1 MTNKEIMK
9 QYFQNSLDAKNQ
21 MLQANSLSEEDK
33 ALLENQVAAIT
44 DIIAKLD
51 ETEAD
56 VTAEQLEEVKN
67 SVNELNE
74 KLTALNERI
83 NLNKNNEDNKEQ
95 PEMENT
101 LKNYLASAG
110 AVTDFANAIRN
121 SRNAEE
127 FRKNWNEVLLANSE
141 AQDGFNFA
149 EGTQQFYVPDFVRS
163 KVEDLWEK
171 GAMWLADLTNSGA
184 KRFVVRF
191 NSDEV
196 AGADQRAKGW
206 KKGVTKTSQ
215 KLNLSAK
222 TITPQYL
229 FKLIDID
236 RMTEYESDED
246 LLNYVLEEIINQL
259 LAEVRQA
266 ILVSDGREAN
276 DDFKIDSFE
285 AIAKGTTDIFTTVLT
300 AEADF
305 LIDDIRKM
313 VDEIKNEEGNDI
325 YLFLNKTDFRTLSRV
340 AASETS
346 TPVYLSDEQVAEMC
360 GVARVY
366 KTDLLGGESDYK
378 AIAFIPKKYT
388 LVGAGVNAIEMTTQ
402 HNIYTNVT
410 AYRGE
415 FPLGGAISGLKSSA
429 VLKVR

>member
-1 MTNKEIMK
+1 MKETFKSFLNAEIENKQK
-9 QYFQNSLDAKNQ
+9 LLLSNSIND
-21 MLQANSLSEEDK
+21 EDK
-33 ALLENQVAAIT
+33 ALIQEQIDNL
-44 DIIAKLD
+44 
-51 ETEAD
+51 
-56 VTAEQLEEVKN
+56 TAMVEKVDALEEGEQA
-67 SVNELNE
+67 NEAIEELKQTVTEMGEKLVALNE
-74 KLTALNERI
+74 KLNQT
-83 NLNKNNEDNKEQ
+83 KQDDNNEENIENK
-95 PEMENT
+95 M
-101 LKNYLASAG
+101 NYLSTKN
-110 AVTDFANAIRN
+110 AVTDFVNCIRN
-121 SRNAEE
+121 SRNSEE
-127 FRKNWNEVLLANSE
+127 FQKNWNEVLRNAAAE
-141 AQDGFNFA
+141 DGLNFE
-149 EGTQQFYVPDFVRS
+149 EGTQQFYVPDYVRG

-171 GAMWLADLTNSGA
+171 GSMWLSDLTNSGA

-196 AGADQRAKGW
+196 ADTDQRAKGW

-229 FKLIDID
+229 FKLIDLD
-236 RMTEYESDED
+236 RMTEYESDQD
-246 LLNYVLEEIINQL
+246 LLDYILSEIVNQL
-259 LAEVRQA
+259 LAEVRMS
-266 ILVSDGREAN
+266 ILVGDQRRDD
-276 DDFKIDSFE
+276 DDFKISSFE
-285 AIAKGTTDIFTTVLT
+285 TIAKDTTDIFTTVLT

-429 VLKVR
+429 VLKNA

>member
-1 MTNKEIMK
+1 MNKEILK
-9 QYFQNSLDAKNQ
+9 EYFQNSLDAKNA

-33 ALLENQVAAIT
+33 AMLENQVAAIT

-51 ETEAD
+51 ESEAD

-83 NLNKNNEDNKEQ
+83 NLNKNNEDNKE

-127 FRKNWNEVLLANSE
+127 FRKNWNEVLMANAASE
-141 AQDGFNFA
+141 DGFNFA
-149 EGTQQFYVPDFVRS
+149 EGTQQFYVPDFVRG

-171 GAMWLADLTNSGA
+171 GAMWLADLNNSGA

-222 TITPQYL
+222 AITPQYL
-229 FKLIDID
+229 FKLIDLD

-246 LLNYVLEEIINQL
+246 LLNYVLTEIVNQL

-266 ILVSDGREAN
+266 ILVGDGREAN
-276 DDFKIDSFE
+276 DDFKIESFE
-285 AIAKGTTDIFTTVLT
+285 TIAKDTTDIFTTVMT
-300 AEADF
+300 ASADF
-305 LIDDIRKM
+305 LIDDIRAM
-313 VDEIKNEEGNDI
+313 VDEIKNEENLPV
-325 YLFLNKTDFRTLSRV
+325 YLYINKVDFRTLSRV

-360 GVARVY
+360 GVARIY
-366 KTDLLGGESDYK
+366 KTDLVGGESDYK
-378 AIAFIPKKYT
+378 AIAFIPRKYT

-429 VLKVR
+429 VLKAR

>member
-1 MTNKEIMK
+1 MNKEILK
-9 QYFQNSLDAKNQ
+9 QYFQNSLDAKNA

-51 ETEAD
+51 ESEND

-74 KLTALNERI
+74 KLAALNERI
-83 NLNKNNEDNKEQ
+83 NLNKNNDDNKE
-95 PEMENT
+95 PEKMEDT

-127 FRKNWNEVLLANSE
+127 FRKNWNEVLLANTSE
-141 AQDGFNFA
+141 DGFNFA
-149 EGTQQFYVPDFVRS
+149 EGTQQFYVPDFVRG

-171 GAMWLADLTNSGA
+171 GSMWLADLNNSGA

-229 FKLIDID
+229 FKLIDLD
-236 RMTEYESDED
+236 RMTEYESDQD
-246 LLNYVLEEIINQL
+246 LLNYVLEEIVNQL
-259 LAEVRQA
+259 LAEVRMS
-266 ILVSDGREAN
+266 ILVGDGREDN

-285 AIAKGTTDIFTTVLT
+285 TIAKDTTDIFTTVLT
-300 AEADF
+300 AEATY

-313 VDEIKNEEGNDI
+313 VDEIKNEENLPV
-325 YLFLNKTDFRTLSRV
+325 YLFLNKVDFRTLSRV

-360 GVARVY
+360 GVARIY
-366 KTDLLGGESDYK
+366 KTDLVGGESDYK
-378 AIAFIPKKYT
+378 AIAFIPRKYT

-429 VLKVR
+429 VLKNA

>member
-1 MTNKEIMK
+1 MTKELLK
-9 QYFQNSLDAKNQ
+9 EYFQNSLNAKNE
-21 MLQANSLSEEDK
+21 MLSNNSLSEEDK

-74 KLTALNERI
+74 KLAALNERI
-83 NLNKNNEDNKEQ
+83 NLNKNNEDDKET
-95 PEMENT
+95 PTMENT

-127 FRKNWNEVLLANSE
+127 FRKNWNEVLLANTSE
-141 AQDGFNFA
+141 DGFNFA
-149 EGTQQFYVPDFVRS
+149 EGTQQFYVPDYVRG

-171 GAMWLADLTNSGA
+171 GSLWLADLNNSGA

-229 FKLIDID
+229 FKLIDLD
-236 RMTEYESDED
+236 RMTEYESDQD
-246 LLNYVLEEIINQL
+246 LLNYVLSEIVNQL
-259 LAEVRQA
+259 LAEVRMS
-266 ILVSDGREAN
+266 ILVGDQRRDD
-276 DDFKIDSFE
+276 DDFKINSFE
-285 AIAKGTTDIFTTVLT
+285 AIAKDTTDIFTTVLT
-300 AEADF
+300 ASATF

-313 VDEIKNEEGNDI
+313 VDEIRNEENLPV
-325 YLFLNKTDFRTLSRV
+325 YLFLNKVDFRTLSRV

-360 GVARVY
+360 GVSKIY
-366 KTDLLGGESDYK
+366 KTDLVGGESDYK

-429 VLKVR
+429 VLKNA

>member
-1 MTNKEIMK
+1 MNKEILK
-9 QYFQNSLDAKNQ
+9 QYFQNSLDAKNA

-33 ALLENQVAAIT
+33 AMLENQVAAIT

-51 ETEAD
+51 ESDND

-74 KLTALNERI
+74 KLAALNERI
-83 NLNKNNEDNKEQ
+83 NLNKNNDDNKE

-127 FRKNWNEVLLANSE
+127 FRKNWNEVLLANTSE
-141 AQDGFNFA
+141 DGFNFA
-149 EGTQQFYVPDFVRS
+149 EGTQQFYVPDFVRG

-171 GAMWLADLTNSGA
+171 GSLWLADLNNSGA

-222 TITPQYL
+222 TITPQFL
-229 FKLIDID
+229 FKLIDLD

-246 LLNYVLEEIINQL
+246 LLNYVLSEIVNQL
-259 LAEVRQA
+259 LAEVRMS
-266 ILVSDGREAN
+266 ILVGDNREAN

-285 AIAKGTTDIFTTVLT
+285 AIAKDTTDIFTTVLT

-313 VDEIKNEEGNDI
+313 VDEIKNEENLPV
-325 YLFLNKTDFRTLSRV
+325 YLFLNKVDFRTLSRV

-366 KTDLLGGESDYK
+366 KTDLVGGESDYK

-429 VLKVR
+429 VLKNA

>member
-9 QYFQNSLDAKNQ
+9 QYFQNSLDAKND
-21 MLQANSLSEEDK
+21 MLKTNNLSEEDK

-51 ETEAD
+51 EAEAD

-74 KLTALNERI
+74 KLEALNEKI
-83 NLNKNNEDNKEQ
+83 NLNKNNEDNKE
-95 PEMENT
+95 PEKMENT

-110 AVTDFANAIRN
+110 SVTDFVNAIRN
-121 SRNAEE
+121 SRNAED
-127 FRKNWNEVLLANSE
+127 FRKNWNEVLLANTSE
-141 AQDGFNFA
+141 DGFNFA

-171 GAMWLADLTNSGA
+171 GSSWLADLTNSGA

-196 AGADQRAKGW
+196 AGSDQRAKGW

-215 KLNLSAK
+215 KLNLSGK
-222 TITPQYL
+222 TISPQYL
-229 FKLIDID
+229 FKLIDLD
-236 RMTEYESDED
+236 RMTEYESDQD
-246 LLNYVLEEIINQL
+246 LLDYVLSEIVNQL
-259 LAEVRQA
+259 LAEVRQS
-266 ILVSDGREAN
+266 ILVGDGREDN
-276 DDFKIDSFE
+276 DDFKIESFE
-285 AIAKGTTDIFTTVLT
+285 TIGKTTSDMFTTVMT
-300 AEADF
+300 ASATF
-305 LIDDIRKM
+305 LIDDIRAM
-313 VDEIKNEEGNDI
+313 VDEIRNEEGLPV
-325 YLFLNKTDFRTLSRV
+325 YLFVSKQDYRALSRI
-340 AASETS
+340 AASDTS
-346 TPVYLSDEQVAEMC
+346 TPVYVSDAQLAEMC
-360 GVARVY
+360 GVDRVY
-366 KTDLLGGESDYK
+366 KTDLLGSDYK

-429 VLKVR
+429 VLLPA